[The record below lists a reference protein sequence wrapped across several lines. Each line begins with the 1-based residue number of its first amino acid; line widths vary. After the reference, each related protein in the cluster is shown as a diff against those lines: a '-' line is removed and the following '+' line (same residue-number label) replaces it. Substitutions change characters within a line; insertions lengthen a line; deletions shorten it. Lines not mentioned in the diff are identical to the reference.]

1 MRKHQGRRPTVFS
14 VLLRIT
20 DDGDRPHRSRDRMKG
35 TTGGWGTKL
44 EARPNDR
51 LLCRCHCDLVMMTV
65 TDQIR
70 TLYLSVPG
78 NQRDPGPLGRGAGVG
93 AWLIVRP
100 SFCHPVVTFRFSSR
114 L

>member
-20 DDGDRPHRSRDRMKG
+20 DDGDRPHRSRDRMEG

-65 TDQIR
+65 TDQIC

-78 NQRDPGPLGRGAGVG
+78 NQRDPGPLGRVGRGGGVVNCQAQFLSPCG
-93 AWLIVRP
+93 DIQVQL
-100 SFCHPVVTFRFSSR
+100 
-114 L
+114 